1 MLQFLFIVI
10 FAFYLSKYHFSA
22 VTILMLT
29 SVTSL
34 PAVLV
39 VPALRR
45 AASNMSETLRR
56 ISETLQE
63 RRARLAAVRQQ
74 QQQLGRRHQ
83 LADGDPAGAD
93 SDLYSDSSSV
103 SGVTTSSGGSRWAT
117 RIAERSQ

>member
-1 MLQFLFIVI
+1 ML
-10 FAFYLSKYHFSA
+10 A
-22 VTILMLT
+22 

-74 QQQLGRRHQ
+74 QQLGRRHQ

-103 SGVTTSSGGSRWAT
+103 SGVTASSGGSRWET
-117 RIAERSQ
+117 RIAERSE